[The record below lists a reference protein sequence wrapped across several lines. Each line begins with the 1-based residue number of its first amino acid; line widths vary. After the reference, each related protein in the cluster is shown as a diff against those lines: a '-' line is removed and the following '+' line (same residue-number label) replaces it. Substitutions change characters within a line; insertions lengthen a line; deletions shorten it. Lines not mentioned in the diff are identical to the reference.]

1 MNKIAEN
8 IKLIYNHKLKQS
20 SFYPS
25 NINETKTERW
35 SALLNQ
41 GTELTG
47 DEVDVKQK
55 FILPTIIDDV
65 KPNFKIMQEE
75 IFDSILP
82 VLTFEDTDEPI
93 NYINK
98 N

>member
-1 MNKIAEN
+1 
-8 IKLIYNHKLKQS
+8 
-20 SFYPS
+20 
-25 NINETKTERW
+25 
-35 SALLNQ
+35 
-41 GTELTG
+41 
-47 DEVDVKQK
+47 VKQK